1 MSHLYKPEAFERLD
15 VVEVSDEEA
24 MRLTRAL
31 IGMGH
36 PVGPSSGLNMA
47 AAIEASRRLPA
58 GAAIVTVLCDR
69 MERYF
74 STELFTGWD
83 GAAR

>member
-1 MSHLYKPEAFERLD
+1 
-15 VVEVSDEEA
+15 
-24 MRLTRAL
+24 
-31 IGMGH
+31 MGH

-74 STELFTGWD
+74 STELFASWNE
-83 GAAR
+83 APR

>member
-1 MSHLYKPEAFERLD
+1 
-15 VVEVSDEEA
+15 
-24 MRLTRAL
+24 
-31 IGMGH
+31 
-36 PVGPSSGLNMA
+36 MA

-74 STELFTGWD
+74 STELFASWNE
-83 GAAR
+83 APR